1 MSSLFE
7 DDNKNPCS
15 LNLADLEVCVEV
27 FKLFC
32 IILNSYHTVFGFIVN
47 LCHD

>member
-7 DDNKNPCS
+7 DVNKNPCS
-15 LNLADLEVCVEV
+15 VNLSDLDVCVEV

-32 IILNSYHTVFGFIVN
+32 IILNSCHTVSGFIVN